1 MRRARSSS
9 PVKISERSIH
19 ALNQLLDTHTRTSR
33 NPPRTH
39 IKMSREEYQ
48 IPTSAADHGPKSYE
62 PVGAKTANLV
72 YICGDCGVKS
82 SDHQTVPF

>member
-1 MRRARSSS
+1 
-9 PVKISERSIH
+9 
-19 ALNQLLDTHTRTSR
+19 
-33 NPPRTH
+33 
-39 IKMSREEYQ
+39 MSREEYQ

-82 SDHQTVPF
+82 SDHQTVPFLRCKFCGCRILYKDRTKR